1 MSRLKAFTGS
11 ICAHPQRLGRGQVE
25 GTRLLVLGRIR
36 EDLGDDIWS
45 DALLQERPGH
55 RPATGLARAELV
67 VGHLPREGGVIDQPH
82 AFEPAEDVVDLL
94 GLEPGLEEAPFELPA
109 AARTHRQEPERALMA

>member
-1 MSRLKAFTGS
+1 MSRLNAFTGS
-11 ICAHPQRLGRGQVE
+11 IWP
-25 GTRLLVLGRIR
+25 IR
-36 EDLGDDIWS
+36 SALDEARSKARASSSWAGSCEDLGDDIWS

-82 AFEPAEDVVDLL
+82 AFEPAKDIVNLL